1 MSSALAM
8 LSENTATNA
17 TTNAIPID
25 FLIRTP
31 PLKMITKVNPVL
43 PDQQK
48 RGTYICFC
56 FRVRFS
62 RLPSATSVI
71 GILINSAGYLFLAR
85 SPFTYVVSEFII
97 LLAVCQHKKPV

>member
-1 MSSALAM
+1 
-8 LSENTATNA
+8 
-17 TTNAIPID
+17 
-25 FLIRTP
+25 
-31 PLKMITKVNPVL
+31 MITKVNPVL

-71 GILINSAGYLFLAR
+71 GILTLLCR
-85 SPFTYVVSEFII
+85 
-97 LLAVCQHKKPV
+97 LLAYCP